1 MKSFTQGEAREGQ
14 CCYSPSSR
22 QENEGPEKR
31 SHVLKVI
38 YSKVAEVGFE
48 HRVPGDS
55 LQEAKL
61 PRGRAWEFFTIR
73 PEA

>member
-1 MKSFTQGEAREGQ
+1 M
-14 CCYSPSSR
+14 
-22 QENEGPEKR
+22 
-31 SHVLKVI
+31 LKVI